1 MANTNKLAYG
11 LSKLEMAP
19 VGALSGTPEWTQI
32 GDVLEGSIT
41 LNFEAPTASEVRVEE
56 KDTAI
61 LTKYV
66 GGSKSIELDIPN
78 VSPDMLEQICDATT
92 VDGITYFP
100 DNVVVKKKMFRF
112 TFTEGDALYIT
123 NGTMVTNP
131 AGGITKTG
139 SDVFQVHVTIG
150 INASA
155 ENTSGIGIGTFAP
168 SEG

>member
-78 VSPDMLEQICDATT
+78 VSPRYA
-92 VDGITYFP
+92 
-100 DNVVVKKKMFRF
+100 
-112 TFTEGDALYIT
+112 
-123 NGTMVTNP
+123 
-131 AGGITKTG
+131 
-139 SDVFQVHVTIG
+139 
-150 INASA
+150 
-155 ENTSGIGIGTFAP
+155 
-168 SEG
+168 